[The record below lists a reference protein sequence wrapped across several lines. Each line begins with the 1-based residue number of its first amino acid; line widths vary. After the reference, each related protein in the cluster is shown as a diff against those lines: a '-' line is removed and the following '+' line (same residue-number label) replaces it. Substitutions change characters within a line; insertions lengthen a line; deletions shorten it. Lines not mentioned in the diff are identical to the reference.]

1 MLRVYIKIKDK
12 KRKEINQMPKLFN
25 VFACMVG
32 GKVFGPTLDLA
43 CTSFKYFKWIQGE
56 TNGALWFLIGIHVQL
71 VFYKNEKE
79 HLQRLQSCLEKKNF
93 SVCSYEGEPVV
104 GLIMT
109 IFWEEYGQR
118 RSFPVLKNIQYC
130 TVWVTVTLLILLF
143 FCFISF
149 EMLHYNV

>member
-1 MLRVYIKIKDK
+1 MEHCGFSQESMCNLCSIRMKKNICKDY
-12 KRKEINQMPKLFN
+12 
-25 VFACMVG
+25 
-32 GKVFGPTLDLA
+32 
-43 CTSFKYFKWIQGE
+43 S
-56 TNGALWFLIGIHVQL
+56 L
-71 VFYKNEKE
+71 VW
-79 HLQRLQSCLEKKNF
+79 KKNF

-143 FCFISF
+143 FCFIFF